1 MPSILELRDEPLTT
15 DDPVSKGD
23 GHHVVR
29 EEPDDV
35 SIYVHVKDGAIEG
48 YSARRK
54 EQGLKIV
61 HVTVLVDGEPTP
73 VTYLCY
79 TGFDNRALCFRL

>member
-1 MPSILELRDEPLTT
+1 MPSILELRDEPLTA

-23 GHHVVR
+23 GHHIVR
-29 EEPDDV
+29 EEPDDIT
-35 SIYVHVKDGAIEG
+35 IYAHVKGGTIEG

-73 VTYLCY
+73 ITYLCY
-79 TGFDNRALCFRL
+79 TGFDNRGFCFRL